1 MRRTAKWAMECIGQP
16 EYVLTTSAYYLLWH
30 EKSPAL
36 GPYLP
41 TNPGGH
47 SLFGGHREAPPDWP
61 FILTHQGSRVD
72 LFDLWFWHFRSLWTQ
87 ILSFWAIFFKNFGAL
102 RHKSAGN
109 EIYKLNLENKDHI
122 YSSHNPFNQS
132 FWVKIRQFQLCF
144 RVESRSF
151 WVHFFTSGG
160 ASLSFSGQVPP
171 PREPAVHRTAYA
183 YVWVCVWVCL
193 RLRLRLRLAQAE
205 PAC

>member
-1 MRRTAKWAMECIGQP
+1 MHRGWAKEEIYTIYCTCHRLRENNLSKIVDKKVVGGW
-16 EYVLTTSAYYLLWH
+16 VRHYLLLVNICKYW
-30 EKSPAL
+30 L
-36 GPYLP
+36 
-41 TNPGGH
+41 N
-47 SLFGGHREAPPDWP
+47 
-61 FILTHQGSRVD
+61 
-72 LFDLWFWHFRSLWTQ
+72 WTTP
-87 ILSFWAIFFKNFGAL
+87 
-102 RHKSAGN
+102 KSAGN

-171 PREPAVHRTAYA
+171 RANTKLKLCVLYKRLINNCTIEITPRK
-183 YVWVCVWVCL
+183 
-193 RLRLRLRLAQAE
+193 
-205 PAC
+205 